1 MRELRIAYGSSCF
14 AKVWSNKTITFAAL
28 CDRLSTTVRTPE
40 TVEEYPYLSKK
51 DRDRAKDKGGF
62 VGGWL
67 KGGRRKGE
75 AVQCRSML
83 TLDGD
88 KVAPDFVDKY
98 TQEHHYASVLYSTHG
113 YTPEAPRVRL
123 IVPLTRD
130 VSPDE
135 YAALARYFVSE
146 IGIDGFDE
154 CSYRAHQLMYWPT
167 TPSNGEY
174 VFRRYDGEWLDPDA
188 YLRAHPNWHDCS
200 QLPTSSRES
209 KVVDRAC
216 KHQQDPLEKPGIIGA
231 FCRTYSISAAIDKFL
246 ADVYAPSLMEGR
258 YDYIPADSQAGV
270 VLYDDKYAYS
280 HHASD
285 PACGKLLNAFDIVR
299 IHRFG
304 DLDSNSADD
313 VEPAKLPSFKAMQDF
328 AVQDEDVKATLA
340 TERMSQAV
348 KEFTNP
354 DDWQKLLELDKQ
366 GHVKDT
372 MSNITNIIRYDPA
385 FGNIVLN
392 ELTGMMDVI
401 GPLPWRQVKPG
412 WGEADLAS
420 AKVYFEQVYGIWA
433 PAKFKDALLA
443 VVSSERLYHPIKDYF
458 DTLSWDDV
466 PRVDTILI
474 DYLGADD
481 NIYTRSVT
489 RKTLVAAV
497 TRIYHPGIKFDTILV
512 LNGPQGIGK
521 STLFAR
527 LGGKWFSDSLTIADM
542 KDKTAAEK
550 LQGYWILELGELAGI
565 RKMDVET
572 VKSFITRTDD
582 KFRQSYGTT
591 VESHPRNNIIVG
603 STNSESGFL
612 RDITGNRRFWPVPV
626 RGNSKLS
633 VFSLNQ
639 PTIDQ
644 IWAEALTMYR
654 EGESLTVSDEVSAM
668 AYVQQQAAMESDDR
682 EGIIDDYLEKLL
694 PADWDNMDLYQRR
707 SFLGEGEFGSGGKVG
722 TVRRERVCIREI
734 WCECFGKERQN
745 LKRTDSYEIEGIL
758 LRLGG
763 WKKYTANSSGKTR
776 VPGYGIQRTFVRETS
791 GVVGNNKS
799 VSV

>member
-1 MRELRIAYGSSCF
+1 MRELKIAYGGSCF
-14 AKVWSNKTITFAAL
+14 AKHWSNKTITFSEL
-28 CDRLSTTVRTPE
+28 CDRLATTVRTPE
-40 TVEEYPYLSKK
+40 TVEEYPRLPKK

-67 KGGRRKGE
+67 KDGRRKGE

-88 KVAPDFVDKY
+88 KVEPDFIEQY
-98 TQEHHYASVLYSTHG
+98 TREHRYASALYSTHG
-113 YTPEAPRVRL
+113 YTPEAPRVRI
-123 IVPLTRD
+123 IVPMTRD
-130 VSPDE
+130 VTPDE
-135 YAALARYFVSE
+135 YAAIARFVVNE

-174 VFRRYDGEWLDPDA
+174 VFRRYDGKWLDPDA
-188 YLRAHPNWHDCS
+188 YLKAHPNWRDCS

-209 KVVDRAC
+209 KVVARAC
-216 KHQQDPLEKPGIIGA
+216 QHQKDPLEKPGIIGA
-231 FCRTYSISAAIDKFL
+231 FCRTYSISAAIDSFL
-246 ADVYAPSLMEGR
+246 PDVYAPSVMEGR

-270 VLYDDKYAYS
+270 VLYDDKFAYS

-299 IHRFG
+299 IHRYG
-304 DLDSNSADD
+304 DMDSRITEDID
-313 VEPAKLPSFKAMQDF
+313 PAKLPSFKAMQEF
-328 AVQDEDVKATLA
+328 AVQDDSVKATLA
-340 TERMSQAV
+340 AERMTQAV
-348 KEFTNP
+348 QEFENP
-354 DDWQKLLELDKQ
+354 DDWQKILELDKQ
-366 GHVKDT
+366 GRVKDT
-372 MSNITNIIRYDPA
+372 MANIANIIRYDPA

-392 ELTGMMDVI
+392 ELTGMLDVK
-401 GPLPWRQVKPG
+401 GKLPWRQIKPG
-412 WGEADLAS
+412 WGDADLAN
-420 AKVYFEQVYGIWA
+420 AKVYFEQVYGIWS

-443 VVSSERLYHPIKDYF
+443 VVSSERLYHPVKEYF
-458 DTLSWDDV
+458 ATLSWDGV
-466 PRVDTILI
+466 PRVDSVLI
-474 DYLGADD
+474 DYLGAEN
-481 NIYTRSVT
+481 NIYTRSIT

-497 TRIYHPGIKFDTILV
+497 ARIYQPGIKFDTILV

-527 LGGKWFSDSLTIADM
+527 LGGKWFSDSLTISDM

-626 RGNSKLS
+626 RGGSRLS

-639 PTIDQ
+639 TTVDQ

-654 EGESLTVSDEVSAM
+654 DGETLTVADEVSAM

-682 EGIIDDYLEKLL
+682 EGLIIDYLEKLL
-694 PADWDNMDLYQRR
+694 PEDWDKMDLYQRR
-707 SFLGEGEFGSGGKVG
+707 SFLGEDEFGSGNKKG
-722 TVRRERVCIREI
+722 TVRRERVCVMEI
-734 WCECFGKERQN
+734 WCECFCKERQN

-758 LRLGG
+758 LRMGG
-763 WKKYTANSSGKTR
+763 WHKITDSKTGKVR
-776 VPGYGIQRTFVRETS
+776 FPLYGPQKAYIRP
-791 GVVGNNKS
+791 S
-799 VSV
+799 V